1 MRFALSGCVMLLL
14 LCVVRATAAGVDDY
28 YKLGPDSMAQDGV
41 PKGKLV
47 GPLTLP
53 SEVFPGTS
61 HTYWVYVPAQYD
73 AAKPASLIVFNDGH
87 AFMDPEG
94 SVRATNV
101 IDNLTYR
108 REIPVMI
115 AAFIN
120 PGHTPEQ
127 PDSTNTEW
135 GDRTNNRPLEYNALD
150 EKYPRVIVEELLP
163 ALDKDYN
170 ISHDPEHHAIA
181 GISSGGIAAFTVAW
195 ERPDDFRKVITIV
208 GSFTDLRGPGS
219 GSSYADKVLESEKK
233 PIRIFM
239 QDGRNDLRGMG
250 RNGGEYNEHRDWFFQ
265 SVQLANA
272 FSKKGYD
279 LNYTW
284 GIGQHNGSKQGGA
297 IFPDMMR
304 WLWRDHAVSTDPN
317 DKVERSFNEQAAKA
331 AEDADTAA
339 SANMPVKSPA
349 SSASP

>member
-1 MRFALSGCVMLLL
+1 
-14 LCVVRATAAGVDDY
+14 VDDF
-28 YKLGPDSMAQDGV
+28 YKLGPDSMPQEGV
-41 PKGKLV
+41 PKGKLA
-47 GPLTLP
+47 GPFTLP

-61 HTYWVYVPAQYD
+61 HTYWVCVPAQYD
-73 AAKPASLIVFNDGH
+73 ASKPASLIVFNDGH
-87 AFMDPEG
+87 AFMNPEE

-115 AAFIN
+115 SVFIN
-120 PGHTPEQ
+120 PGYSPEQ
-127 PDSTNTEW
+127 KDATDTEW
-135 GDRTNNRPLEYNALD
+135 GDRTNNRPQEYNALD
-150 EKYPRVIVEELLP
+150 DKYPRVIIDELLP
-163 ALDKDYN
+163 ALYKDYN
-170 ISHDPEHHAIA
+170 ISRDPEQHAIA

-219 GSSYADKVLESEKK
+219 GSSYADKVLESDRK

-239 QDGRNDLRGMG
+239 QDGRNDLRGQG
-250 RNGGEYNEHRDWFFQ
+250 RNGGAYDQHRDWFYQ
-265 SVQLANA
+265 SVRLADA
-272 FSKKGYD
+272 FTKKGYD

-304 WLWRDHAVSTDPN
+304 WLWHDHAVSTDPN
-317 DKVERSFNEQAAKA
+317 DKEERSFYAPLQKPSEATTSANKA
-331 AEDADTAA
+331 AAPPAD
-339 SANMPVKSPA
+339 K
-349 SSASP
+349 